1 MRCEHDSVV
10 PGPNGEESFINIKTL
25 NEWDPRVC
33 VAFFKYSFI
42 YTTKVAGTIVKL
54 KERSN
59 ISVKPKYKKKKKNMI
74 QKL

>member
-1 MRCEHDSVV
+1 M
-10 PGPNGEESFINIKTL
+10 

-42 YTTKVAGTIVKL
+42 YTTKVAVTIVKL

>member
-42 YTTKVAGTIVKL
+42 YTTKVAVTIVKP
-54 KERSN
+54 KER
-59 ISVKPKYKKKKKNMI
+59 
-74 QKL
+74 

>member
-1 MRCEHDSVV
+1 VRCEHDSVV

-42 YTTKVAGTIVKL
+42 YTTKVTVTKL
-54 KERSN
+54 N
-59 ISVKPKYKKKKKNMI
+59 
-74 QKL
+74 

>member
-33 VAFFKYSFI
+33 VAFFKFRLF
-42 YTTKVAGTIVKL
+42 TQ
-54 KERSN
+54 
-59 ISVKPKYKKKKKNMI
+59 
-74 QKL
+74 QKLQLQ

>member
-1 MRCEHDSVV
+1 MSGI
-10 PGPNGEESFINIKTL
+10 PGYVL
-25 NEWDPRVC
+25 L
-33 VAFFKYSFI
+33 I
-42 YTTKVAGTIVKL
+42 YTTKVAVTIVKL